1 MFLLL
6 RLVFLRAAM
15 GLNPA
20 MPRGLQPP
28 GTLVTGHRSNGGD
41 NPGTCRGFSPA
52 ACSEHGPVLTEM
64 TAVLGLYQAPIPVT
78 TRQGAEPTSPGIC
91 TQELCCVLSVSAEQI
106 PFQGLLG
113 LCDKATG
120 IQEHIYLL
128 SFFPQCFAKA
138 VLHLCV
144 TLPCKSASKRLPFF
158 FKEHFQCLAR
168 SLRTLDFAA
177 GKVYNMFTIPC
188 IIWL

>member
-1 MFLLL
+1 MHPPRTLL
-6 RLVFLRAAM
+6 AE
-15 GLNPA
+15 
-20 MPRGLQPP
+20 
-28 GTLVTGHRSNGGD
+28 HRCSNARD
-41 NPGTCRGFSPA
+41 NPGTCRGLSPA
-52 ACSEHGPVLTEM
+52 TCPEHGPVLTEM
-64 TAVLGLYQAPIPVT
+64 TVVRRPYQAPIPVT
-78 TRQGAEPTSPGIC
+78 TRRGREPAGPSIC
-91 TQELCCVLSVSAEQI
+91 TQEPCCVLSGGAEQI
-106 PFQGLLG
+106 LFPRLLG

-128 SFFPQCFAKA
+128 LFFPQHFAKA

-144 TLPCKSASKRLPFF
+144 TLPCKSAFKRLSCF

-168 SLRTLDFAA
+168 SLTALDFAA